1 MTHSFTTRR
10 AADLGQQQ
18 GYQTDVAYAVVPTN
32 GVNTLIEG
40 SYASG
45 PGTGVGIEMAGSGEV
60 TGNFVKDFWYGV
72 IVYNGGFNVHDN
84 ALVNQSIETVLNYGN
99 LRSEE
104 HTSELQS
111 LMRNSYAVFFL
122 TKKKNNT

>member
-18 GYQTDVAYAVVPTN
+18 GYHTDVAYSVVPTN

-40 SYASG
+40 NYASG

-60 TGNFVKDFWYGV
+60 TGNFVKDFWHGV
-72 IVYNGGFNVHDN
+72 IVYNGGFNVHD
-84 ALVNQSIETVLNYGN
+84 
-99 LRSEE
+99 RSEE

-111 LMRNSYAVFFL
+111 LMRISYAVFCL
-122 TKKKNNT
+122 KKKNIATK